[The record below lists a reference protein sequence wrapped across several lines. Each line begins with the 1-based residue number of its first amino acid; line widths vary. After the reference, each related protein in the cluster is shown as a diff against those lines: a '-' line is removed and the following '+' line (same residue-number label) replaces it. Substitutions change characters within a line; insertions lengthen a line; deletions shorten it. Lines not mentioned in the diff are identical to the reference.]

1 MTTRLVRLAPAY
13 VGAVLA
19 GSYATHR
26 LLTPAARER
35 LLRRCST
42 NADNLD
48 GGRWDTL
55 ATSAL
60 LTEGPLELPYALLL
74 LAVLGYA
81 EYAYGAW
88 WAATAFVCGHV
99 GASLLVYA
107 GLRAV
112 HAGAPTRSATDVG
125 PSYGYQAV
133 LGALGASLPKSAA
146 RNSACAALLAFGVRP
161 LLSGRR
167 PTFTD
172 VGHLTALGL
181 GLVLGP
187 GLGPRPGTGL
197 GAWASR
203 GTRGTRTV

>member
-1 MTTRLVRLAPAY
+1 MTPRLVRLAPAY
-13 VGAVLA
+13 VGTVLA

-26 LLTPAARER
+26 LLPPAARER

-60 LTEGPLELPYALLL
+60 LTEGPVELPYALLL

-88 WAATAFVCGHV
+88 WAAGAFVCGHV

-112 HAGAPTRSATDVG
+112 RAGSRTRSATDVG

-133 LGALGASLPKSAA
+133 LGALGASLPRGAA
-146 RNSACAALLAFGVRP
+146 RTGACAALLALGARP
-161 LLSGRR
+161 LLRGRR

-172 VGHLTALGL
+172 VGHLAALGL
-181 GLVLGP
+181 GMGMSLGISLGP
-187 GLGPRPGTGL
+187 WRAR
-197 GAWASR
+197 GARAA
-203 GTRGTRTV
+203 